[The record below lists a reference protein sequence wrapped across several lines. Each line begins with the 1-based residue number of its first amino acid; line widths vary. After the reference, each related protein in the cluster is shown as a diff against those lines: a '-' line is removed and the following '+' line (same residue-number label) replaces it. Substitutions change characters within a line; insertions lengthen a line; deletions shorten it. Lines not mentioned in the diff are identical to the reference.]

1 MPTTV
6 VVTFNQALNPATA
19 QDAHDYTIIGPKG
32 RTIRVKSAVYDASTN
47 TVTLHPAQRIDI
59 HYRYELIIDGVTP
72 DGLENTYGQ
81 LLDGTD
87 SGQPGSNYRAPLTW
101 HNLVIDPPAP
111 KTKAF
116 RRTKTTTARGV
127 KVKSEPAAH
136 AVSHKAAP
144 FTRPRA
150 FRR

>member
-1 MPTTV
+1 MTQVLRYGYHWMPTTV

-19 QDAHDYTIIGPKG
+19 QDAHDYTIIGPEG
-32 RTIRVKSAVYDASTN
+32 RTIRVKSAVYDARTN

-87 SGQPGSNYRAPLTW
+87 SGQPGSNYRAL
-101 HNLVIDPPAP
+101 
-111 KTKAF
+111 
-116 RRTKTTTARGV
+116 
-127 KVKSEPAAH
+127 
-136 AVSHKAAP
+136 
-144 FTRPRA
+144 
-150 FRR
+150 